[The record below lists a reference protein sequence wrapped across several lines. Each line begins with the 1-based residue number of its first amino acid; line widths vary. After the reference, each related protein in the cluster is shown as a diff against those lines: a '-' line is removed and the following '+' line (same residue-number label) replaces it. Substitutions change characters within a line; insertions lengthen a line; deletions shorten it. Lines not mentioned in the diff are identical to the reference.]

1 MRTVRSNKFTFV
13 SWLCLAGVITG
24 ITGVVSG
31 QQITSEIYRLSDNY
45 YYDHPDAKL
54 FDFSGGSYQSIVGLE
69 LNLLRYTTGE
79 FEIEELATIEL
90 HAGYPGILDDAPF
103 EKKLKDETSSLGG
116 NLVAVLSKRVY
127 RDSEAF
133 SAFTARAC
141 RITREWDGQPVK
153 YFLFLPRASTFPT
166 SRLDWGRDEDLA
178 VLLRNAVNT
187 EKLHSCAFSK
197 MLRES
202 FRRALAQI
210 GMVIENKE
218 FCYAAKAGQ
227 QGYRQRKPV
236 SLDDMKLKLDDDFF
250 KKIDGEI
257 QILKRQY
264 PEEYAK
270 FQELYKLVYPESK
283 EEKMQSKD
291 ADIRAKVKI
300 GNLFFRILQY

>member
-116 NLVAVLSKRVY
+116 NLVVVLSKVVY
-127 RDSEAF
+127 KNTEAF
-133 SAFTARAC
+133 SDFSARAC
-141 RITREWDGQPVK
+141 RITRQWDGQPIEIIHPI
-153 YFLFLPRASTFPT
+153 LLLASKFE
-166 SRLDWGRDEDLA
+166 RQRNEYLA
-178 VLLRNAVNT
+178 TELQKAVNI
-187 EKLHSCAFSK
+187 EKLHSCTFSK
-197 MLRES
+197 MLQES

-210 GMVIENKE
+210 GMVVENKK
-218 FCYAAKAGQ
+218 FCYAAKARQ
-227 QGYRQRKPV
+227 QGYRHGKPV
-236 SLDDMKLKLDDDFF
+236 SSDDMKLKLDDDFF
-250 KKIDGEI
+250 KEIGREI

-283 EEKMQSKD
+283 EEKMQKD
-291 ADIRAKVKI
+291 VDIRAKVKI
-300 GNLFFRILQY
+300 GNLFFRILQR